1 MVLNLT
7 HRTGTEAI
15 ILNAVYILCGG
26 LWYMLLSLSLYS
38 FRPYKVTQQALGDLI
53 QSIGVYILSRT
64 AFYKKDPDYDSI
76 YRDLLD
82 KQAEI
87 NDKQN
92 LVRELLYK
100 SRDIVKESTNTGRV
114 TLLIFID
121 INDFFERVMSLQL
134 HHKIFHQYFDNSG
147 ILETFKDFLSVLA
160 EELNETGIALKSG
173 KTIYNE

>member
-1 MVLNLT
+1 
-7 HRTGTEAI
+7 
-15 ILNAVYILCGG
+15 
-26 LWYMLLSLSLYS
+26 MLLSLSLYS

-53 QSIGVYILSRT
+53 QSTGDYILSRT
-64 AFYKKDPDYDSI
+64 AFYEKDPDYDSI
-76 YRDLLD
+76 YTDLLE

-100 SRDIVKESTNTGRV
+100 SRNIVKESTNTGRI

-121 INDFFERVMSLQL
+121 INDLFERVMSLQL

-147 ILETFKDFLSVLA
+147 ILGNIQKFSSCCLPK
-160 EELNETGIALKSG
+160 N
-173 KTIYNE
+173 

>member
-1 MVLNLT
+1 M
-7 HRTGTEAI
+7 R
-15 ILNAVYILCGG
+15 
-26 LWYMLLSLSLYS
+26 
-38 FRPYKVTQQALGDLI
+38 R
-53 QSIGVYILSRT
+53 
-64 AFYKKDPDYDSI
+64 DPDYDII
-76 YRDLLD
+76 YSNLLD

-134 HHKIFHQYFDNSG
+134 HHKLFHQYFDNSD
-147 ILETFKDFLSVLA
+147 ILESFKNFLSLIA

-173 KTIYNE
+173 RPYEMNDRLQREFLKLKQHFEEFRLKEYFIRQRRRVYRTSCTDQCQRRFCFPDSYHSAVYIVRSERY